1 LTVIFKKVIVLINS
15 KRDIN
20 QNLGGVMADIGYVR
34 VSTIGQNT
42 ERQLSGIELDKVF
55 TDKVSGKDTNRPQL
69 QSCIDYL
76 RDGDTLHVHSLDRLG
91 RSLMDLERIINQL
104 VDKGVTIKFHK
115 ENLTFNKE
123 NNGSMG
129 KLLLQILGAFSEFE
143 RNMTKE
149 RQAEGIAQA
158 KLQGKHLGRFPKL
171 NKQQRQKIQNK
182 YQSGDRNITSLAK
195 EFGVSRAT
203 IHNVLNDR

>member
-1 LTVIFKKVIVLINS
+1 
-15 KRDIN
+15 
-20 QNLGGVMADIGYVR
+20 MADIGYIR
-34 VSTIGQNT
+34 VSSVGQNT
-42 ERQLSGIELDKVF
+42 ERQLSGMVLDKVF

-69 QSCIDYL
+69 QACMEYL

-104 VDKGVTIKFHK
+104 VDKGVTIRFHK
-115 ENLTFNKE
+115 ENMTFNKE

-158 KLQGKHLGRFPKL
+158 KQQGKHLGRFPKL
-171 NKQQRQKIQNK
+171 DKQQRQEIKQK
-182 YQSGDRNITSLAK
+182 YEKGQTNITFLAK
-195 EFGVSRAT
+195 EYNVSRAT
-203 IHNVLNDR
+203 IHNVLNDK